1 MPELMESKEKKVIAF
16 YLPQFHRIPENDQ
29 WWGEGFTEW
38 TNTKKAK
45 PLFDG
50 HYQPKTPLN
59 EDYYDLSD
67 VTVMERQATLAKEYG
82 LYGFCY
88 YHYWFKNGKKLLE
101 KPVENMLNDPKVDIP
116 FCLCWANENWTRNWD
131 GGNFE
136 VIAEQEY
143 GNQAEWE
150 KHFDYL
156 LPFFKDDRY
165 IKYQGKPLMVIYKPE
180 IIDDFD
186 RMMSCWKERA
196 RKKGLPGLIIL
207 RQFPFSYFD
216 PLWNSENIDYTI
228 KFEPAFSNSQRIHL
242 TEQLQKLSNKRRLKK
257 IVGNVLNRLGLKT
270 AIKKRII
277 DLERKDNRNKR
288 QNKELDVFGYDEAW
302 RIILDDEPYGNTLI
316 NGAFV
321 NWDNTSRNK
330 NGRLYKGSTPEKF
343 QMYFFE
349 LLNKPTAINCIFINA
364 WNEWAE
370 GAYLEPDEKY
380 EYAYLEAL
388 SNALNRL

>member
-1 MPELMESKEKKVIAF
+1 MSELMESKEKKVIAF

-165 IKYQGKPLMVIYKPE
+165 IKYQGKPLMVIYKPDQ
-180 IIDDFD
+180 IYQIDSMLRFW
-186 RMMSCWKERA
+186 RKRA
-196 RKKGLPGLIIL
+196 IENGLPGLLFL
-207 RQFPFSYFD
+207 RQHPGDIYGGIDYAIKFQPIS
-216 PLWNSENIDYTI
+216 LWNGWQGYSDVDKKSIGRDI
-228 KFEPAFSNSQRIHL
+228 KQII
-242 TEQLQKLSNKRRLKK
+242 K
-257 IVGNVLNRLGLKT
+257 KT
-270 AIKKRII
+270 AVMLGFEKEVQKK
-277 DLERKDNRNKR
+277 LVKQFQSERKTSMPTLLYD
-288 QNKELDVFGYDEAW
+288 YDEAW
-302 RIILDDEPYGNTLI
+302 DAILNQQEFGSI
-316 NGAFV
+316 FCSGAFV
-321 NWDNTSRNK
+321 SWDNTARNK
-330 NGRLYKGSTPEKF
+330 HGRIFHGASPEKF
-343 QMYFFE
+343 KSYFSQ
-349 LLNKPTAINCIFINA
+349 LLQKDSAMNLIFINA
-364 WNEWAE
+364 WNEWGE
-370 GAYLEPDEKY
+370 GAYLEPDEEY
-380 EYAYLEAL
+380 GYAYLDAIKACI
-388 SNALNRL
+388 SNQ